1 MHMGLPPQ
9 LTADQRSAALAK
21 AKQSRQERSL
31 VKSKVKSGEL
41 SLSEVFNLADK
52 DPVIAKMRVAEL
64 LAAMSGV
71 GKIRAQAIMERLDIS
86 PTRRIQGLGKTPGSF
101 SQ

>member
-1 MHMGLPPQ
+1 MGLPPQ

-31 VKSKVKSGEL
+31 VKAKVKSGQL
-41 SLSEVFNLADK
+41 SLAEVFNLAEK

-71 GKIRAQAIMERLDIS
+71 
-86 PTRRIQGLGKTPGSF
+86 
-101 SQ
+101 